1 MNCREAQEVL
11 AGSFPSAVD
20 QQQLQAQEHVR
31 GCERCQSRLQEDMQ
45 LRSRVRDLAREKP
58 SAEFK
63 EKLFT
68 EISRLRWQ
76 KTARERRFQFRL
88 AATAV
93 ITLVLLAVGTLWYVH
108 RSPSNLVDYL
118 VEDHQENLPGRFM
131 TMSSSPA
138 DIERWFDGKL
148 DFPVHV
154 RMVRGAELVGARLC
168 RVENTQAALVFYRC
182 RSNLISWF
190 IFPQKGL
197 RTSSDTAPTVSVA
210 RGYSVIQWNDKG
222 LTHAVVSELESGE
235 LLAMLA
241 LK

>member
-11 AGSFPSAVD
+11 AHGFPSAVNE
-20 QQQLQAQEHVR
+20 QQLQAQEHVR
-31 GCERCQSRLQEDMQ
+31 CCERCQSNLQEDMQ
-45 LRSRVRDLAREKP
+45 LRNGIRGLAREKP

-76 KTARERRFQFRL
+76 KTERERRIQFRL
-88 AATAV
+88 AVAV
-93 ITLVLLAVGTLWYVH
+93 ITVALLVLGAIWYAR

-118 VEDHQENLPGRFM
+118 VEDHQENIPGRFM
-131 TMSSSPA
+131 MTSSSPA

-154 RMVRGAELVGARLC
+154 RTVHGAELVGARLC
-168 RVENTQAALVFYRC
+168 RVENTHAALVFYRG
-182 RSNLISWF
+182 RSRLISWF
-190 IFPQKGL
+190 TFPQ
-197 RTSSDTAPTVSVA
+197 RTPRAASNTPPTISSA
-210 RGYSVIQWNDKG
+210 RGYSVIQWSEKG
-222 LTHAVVSELESGE
+222 LTHAVVSDLESGE
-235 LLAMLA
+235 LLALLS